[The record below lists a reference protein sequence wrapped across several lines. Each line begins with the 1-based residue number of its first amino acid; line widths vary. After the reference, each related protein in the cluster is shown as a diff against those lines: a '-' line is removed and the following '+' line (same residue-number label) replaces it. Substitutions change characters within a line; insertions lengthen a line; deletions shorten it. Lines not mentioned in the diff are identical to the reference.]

1 MDTLKWFKIECIYP
15 IDLDFNGNGNELSE
29 IDQLRLK
36 NEGLLEDYETGV
48 AVLNL
53 LEDVIVHLLPKVF
66 IPKGKVY
73 KKYYTEVVMKSGD
86 ILYAVGRP
94 DQVYDKV
101 NDYLESLPEKPIL
114 EEEM

>member
-15 IDLDFNGNGNELSE
+15 IDLDFNGNEISE
-29 IDQLRLK
+29 IDQLRLR

-66 IPKGKVY
+66 IPKGVWHRVIKG
-73 KKYYTEVVMKSGD
+73 SGD
-86 ILYAVGRP
+86 LKIKLT
-94 DQVYDKV
+94 K
-101 NDYLESLPEKPIL
+101 L
-114 EEEM
+114 

>member
-15 IDLDFNGNGNELSE
+15 IDLDFNGNEISE

-36 NEGLLEDYETGV
+36 SEGLLEEYETGV

-53 LEDVIVHLLPKVF
+53 IEDVIVHLIPKCF

-86 ILYAVGRP
+86 ILYAVGKP
-94 DQVYDKV
+94 DQVYEKI
-101 NDYLESLPEKPIL
+101 NDYLELLPEKSI
-114 EEEM
+114 EEEEE